1 MLDYLLLP
9 ALLGVGLSLAL
20 CAVRARKKPPSFW
33 VGLYAALATG
43 ACSVLLYD
51 GLAVFSPGF
60 WTGGKGPNA
69 LVPATMFGLGAL
81 AGFVPSL
88 VLGYASYRW
97 FSSRKQPPK

>member
-9 ALLGVGLSLAL
+9 ALLGAGFSLGL
-20 CAVRARKKPPSFW
+20 CVVRPRKKLPSFW
-33 VGLYAALATG
+33 LALYAALATG

-69 LVPATMFGLGAL
+69 LVAATMFGLGAL

-88 VLGYASYRW
+88 VVVLLYRT
-97 FSSRKQPPK
+97 SKHD